1 MSYKLNPLDD
11 ATAAKLLKNGCG
23 AYNSNKKTK
32 SISAIFAGRICTVF
46 NIINAIIA
54 VCLLAV
60 GSYKNLAFL
69 GVVFANTFIGI
80 FQEIKAK
87 LITDKLLKADMPS
100 ITVIR
105 AEGKKTVKWNHV
117 VKGDLVVLKEGDSV
131 KADCKVL
138 EGYCEYDDSAL
149 TGEFD
154 TVNANKGDIIPS
166 GSAIVAGHTVCVIC
180 AVGKETKEFAI
191 QQCARRFKL
200 KKSIMTDTLNY
211 IIKCISFALLPL
223 GALLFAKM
231 FIISGVDITNSV
243 NSVAASIVGMIPSG
257 LILLTSTALAV
268 SVIRLSSKHMLINE
282 MNSIEMIA
290 RANVLCIDKTGTLTT
305 GRLVAEK
312 IINYFPKDEC
322 LRALKTVATC
332 CNNATATA
340 INYYCDNIMPYT
352 AIDSVP
358 FSSKRKYSAVT
369 CENTT
374 YVLGA
379 PEMLLCRNDYCKYD
393 IATLC
398 RTHRVVCLCCK
409 QNSDSADITDGLTLM
424 CLVLLSEEL
433 RSGVEETIEQLQAQ
447 GICVKVIS
455 GDNPITVSASAQKCK
470 ISNAEKYIDL
480 SSFTCEQFQH
490 DCSALASQYAIFGR
504 ATPEQKRQLISSLK
518 SAGNIVAMT
527 GDGINDMPAMKESS
541 CSIALANAA
550 DATKCA
556 ADITLSAN
564 GFYDIPLVINEGRTV
579 INNINNYAALFLT
592 KTIMSFILTLTFI
605 FVPWTYSLQPIQ
617 LTLTGSL
624 TIGLPAFLL
633 SLLHDTSRPDGRLIE
648 RILCISFPAGTFAA
662 AACISLASLGVNGSA
677 WGYSIAAAFCS
688 VLIAVCIPFN
698 SKKALICIIPI
709 TILIIC
715 LVFAGDFFEI
725 AVDPT
730 HMISP
735 IISALATATAI
746 AISTAIYNFLTKSK
760 R

>member
-1 MSYKLNPLDD
+1 MNKKTTPLDN
-11 ATAAKLLKNGCG
+11 ATAKKLLKQGLG
-23 AYNSNKKTK
+23 AESGDKKTK
-32 SISAIFAGRICTVF
+32 SITAIFAGRICTVF
-46 NIINAIIA
+46 NLVNAIIA
-54 VCLLAV
+54 AALLAV

-87 LITDKLLKADMPS
+87 FITDKILKAEMPS
-100 ITVIR
+100 VTVIR
-105 AEGKKTVKWNHV
+105 AEGESTLKWTHA
-117 VKGDLVVLKEGDSV
+117 VKGDTIKLKEGNSV
-131 KADCKVL
+131 RADCMIIS
-138 EGYCEYDDSAL
+138 GNCEYDDSAL
-149 TGEFD
+149 TGEFE
-154 TVNANKGDIIPS
+154 TINAHEGDIIPS
-166 GSAIVAGHTVCVIC
+166 GAAIVAGEVVCVIC
-180 AVGKETKEFAI
+180 AVGNETKEYAI
-191 QQCARRFKL
+191 RQSSRRLKL
-200 KKSIMTDTLNY
+200 KKSIMIDTLNN
-211 IIKCISFALLPL
+211 IIKFISFALIPL
-223 GALLFAKM
+223 GAILFIKI
-231 FIISGVDITNSV
+231 FVITGSDITQSV

-268 SVIRLSSKHMLINE
+268 SVVRLASKHMLINE

-305 GRLVAEK
+305 GKLVAEK
-312 IINYFPKDEC
+312 IINYFPEDEC

-340 INYYCDNIMPYT
+340 IDDYCYNVMPYT

-379 PEMLLCRNDYCKYD
+379 AEMLLCRNDYCKYD

-398 RTHRVVCLCCK
+398 RTYRVVCLCCK

-433 RSGVEETIEQLQAQ
+433 RAGVEETIEQLQSQ
-447 GICVKVIS
+447 GVCVKVIS

-470 ISNAEKYIDL
+470 IANAEKYIDL
-480 SSFTCEQFQH
+480 SLFTCEQFQH
-490 DCSALASQYAIFGR
+490 DCSALASQYTVFGR

-550 DATKCA
+550 DAAKCA
-556 ADITLSAN
+556 ADITLSVN

-592 KTIMSFILTLTFI
+592 KTIMSFVLTSSFI
-605 FVPWTYSLQPIQ
+605 FVPWSFDLQPIQ
-617 LTLTGSL
+617 LTLIGSL
-624 TIGLPAFLL
+624 LIGLPAFLL
-633 SLLHDTSRPDGRLIE
+633 SLLHNSARPDGRLIE
-648 RILCISFPAGTFAA
+648 RILCISFPAGVFAA
-662 AACISLASLGVNGSA
+662 ASCLSLASLGVNGNA
-677 WGYSIAAAFCS
+677 WGYSIAAAFCA
-688 VLIAVCIPFN
+688 VLIAVCIPFDF
-698 SKKALICIIPI
+698 KKALICFCPI
-709 TILIIC
+709 MILIVC
-715 LVFAGDFFEI
+715 LVFAGEFFEI
-725 AVDPT
+725 TLDAAHIT
-730 HMISP
+730 A
-735 IISALATATAI
+735 IILSVAATVAATATS
-746 AISTAIYNFLTKSK
+746 ISIYMKHRK
-760 R
+760 Y